1 MAASAAW
8 RAPIAETRAGLDSQ
22 PGSGKVLSDEHGDL
36 AESAVRHAPIVEP
49 GDQPGF
55 GPAPAEERRD
65 SAESAVRHGS
75 AVETRAEP
83 GRSDFWKALTEQGW
97 HSLHL
102 PESVGGQ
109 GAGLLEL
116 AVVTEQFGRH
126 LVPGPFLPTV
136 TASAVLAAAEP
147 SEPSEPS
154 EPTESTGPAEALAA
168 FAAGATGAVVLDG
181 LRATN
186 TAEGWYINGTSCPA
200 LGLADAEIV
209 VVRAHQI
216 WFVLRPEPSQLIPV
230 EAVDLTRSA
239 ARLKLENFLVSQHN
253 LIEIS
258 PERAELALA
267 VPAAA
272 EAAGLCSWALDC
284 AVDHARTRVQFGRP
298 IGSFQAVQH
307 QAAGI
312 LLYRE
317 IATAAAWDAARAEQ
331 HSLAQQALAAAQARH
346 AALPAAVDA
355 SVACVRLLG
364 AIGFT
369 WEHDAHLY
377 WRRAVALSGSLGR
390 PAARNLGERARTITR
405 DLTLARPDDCPELR
419 SQIAPVLDRMAT
431 EPSVRVLAD
440 AGLAAPHYP
449 KPYGLDAGP
458 LEQAVIAEEFERRG
472 IPQPTTVIGEWV
484 LPTLLVHGSPE
495 QRERFV
501 MPTLRGDVRWCQLF
515 SEPGAGSDLA
525 SLTTRATKVDGG
537 WRINGQKVWTS
548 LAHEAHWGVCLAR
561 TDPDAPRHRG
571 ISYFLVDLAAEGV
584 TVRPIK
590 QATGRSEFN
599 EVFLDDVF
607 VPDRDLVGEPNS
619 GWRLATTTLANE
631 RHNMGATLAH
641 GSSDRIRQLLRENP
655 DDPEALSA
663 LGRCVS
669 RELTLA
675 TLGLRGVLARLA
687 GLDLGA
693 EVSVRKVFS
702 ALAQQ
707 EGSREVIALLGPD
720 SASAEDGHVVDHLGL
735 PAVLFGGGT
744 IEIQLTVIAQRVLG
758 LPR

>member
-1 MAASAAW
+1 MPIALSEEHRDLAASAAGW
-8 RAPIAETRAGLDSQ
+8 AA
-22 PGSGKVLSDEHGDL
+22 
-36 AESAVRHAPIVEP
+36 RHAPIVETRA
-49 GDQPGF
+49 GIGGQPGS
-55 GPAPAEERRD
+55 GKSQTETG
-65 SAESAVRHGS
+65 GS
-75 AVETRAEP
+75 GQP
-83 GRSDFWKALTEQGW
+83 KFWKTLTEQGW

-147 SEPSEPS
+147 
-154 EPTESTGPAEALAA
+154 TEELAA
-168 FAAGATGAVVLDG
+168 FAGGATGAVVLDG
-181 LRATN
+181 LSAAS
-186 TAEGWYINGTSCPA
+186 TADGWRISGTSSPA
-200 LGLADAEIV
+200 LGLADAEIA
-209 VVRAHQI
+209 VVRADRI
-216 WFVLRPEPSQLIPV
+216 WFVLRPEPGQLIPV

-239 ARLKLENFLVSQHN
+239 ARLKLENFLVAQDD
-253 LIEIS
+253 LVELQ

-272 EAAGLCSWALDC
+272 EAAGLCGWALDC
-284 AVDHARTRVQFGRP
+284 AVEHVRTRVQFGRP

-312 LLYRE
+312 LLHRE
-317 IATAAAWDAARAEQ
+317 IATAAAWDAARAER

-355 SVACVRLLG
+355 SVSCVRLLG

-390 PAARNLGERARTITR
+390 SAARTLGERAQTTTR
-405 DLTLARPDDCPELR
+405 DLTLATPQDCLELR
-419 SQIAPVLDRMAT
+419 SQVASVLDQA

-458 LEQAVIAEEFERRG
+458 LEQAVIAEEFDRRG

-495 QRERFV
+495 QRDRFV
-501 MPTLRGDVRWCQLF
+501 LPTLRGEIRWCQLF

-525 SLTTRATKVDGG
+525 SLSTRATKADGG
-537 WRINGQKVWTS
+537 WRISGQKVWTS

-584 TVRPIK
+584 TVRPIR
-590 QATGRSEFN
+590 QATGRAEFN

-607 VPDRDLVGEPNS
+607 VPDRDLVGEPNN

-641 GSSDRIRQLLRENP
+641 GSSDRVRQLLRDNP

-675 TLGLRGVLARLA
+675 TLGLRSVLARLA

-693 EVSVRKVFS
+693 EVSVQKVFS

-707 EGSREVIALLGPD
+707 EGSREVIALLGPG
-720 SASAEDGHVVDHLGL
+720 SASAEDGHVIDHLGL

-744 IEIQLTVIAQRVLG
+744 VEIQLNLIAQRVLG

>member
-1 MAASAAW
+1 M
-8 RAPIAETRAGLDSQ
+8 PIA
-22 PGSGKVLSDEHGDL
+22 LSEEHRDL
-36 AESAVRHAPIVEP
+36 AESAAGWASRYAP
-49 GDQPGF
+49 G
-55 GPAPAEERRD
+55 
-65 SAESAVRHGS
+65 
-75 AVETRAEP
+75 AEP
-83 GRSDFWKALTEQGW
+83 TEFWKALTTQGW

-102 PESVGGQ
+102 PESAGGQ

-116 AVVTEQFGRH
+116 AVVAEQFGRY

-136 TASAVLAAAEP
+136 TASAVLAVAGP
-147 SEPSEPS
+147 SEGL
-154 EPTESTGPAEALAA
+154 TA

-181 LRATN
+181 LRAAK
-186 TAEGWYINGTSCPA
+186 TADGWRIDGTSAPA
-200 LGLADAEIV
+200 LGLAEAEIA
-209 VVRAHQI
+209 VVRAQEV
-216 WFVLRPEPSQLIPV
+216 WFVLRPEPGQLVAV
-230 EAVDLTRSA
+230 EAVDLTRSV
-239 ARLKLENFLVSQHN
+239 ARLRLENFLVPRENVVKVSS
-253 LIEIS
+253 ES
-258 PERAELALA
+258 AELALA

-272 EAAGLCSWALDC
+272 EAAGLCGWALDC
-284 AVDHARTRVQFGRP
+284 AVDHVRTRVQFGRP

-307 QAAGI
+307 RAAGI
-312 LLYRE
+312 LLHRE
-317 IATAAAWDAARAEQ
+317 RATAAAWDAARAER
-331 HSLAQQALAAAQARH
+331 HSRAQQALAAAQARH

-355 SVACVRLLG
+355 SVSCVRLLG

-369 WEHDAHLY
+369 WEHDAHRY

-390 PAARNLGERARTITR
+390 FTARALGERDVPR
-405 DLTLARPDDCPELR
+405 DLTLASPDDCPELR
-419 SQIAPVLDRMAT
+419 RQVASVLDQADERL
-431 EPSVRVLAD
+431 LAD

-458 LEQAVIAEEFERRG
+458 LEQAVIAEEFDRRG

-484 LPTLLVHGSPE
+484 LPTLLTHGSPD

-501 MPTLRGDVRWCQLF
+501 LPTLRGDLRWCQLF

-525 SLTTRATKVDGG
+525 SLRARATKVDGG
-537 WRINGQKVWTS
+537 WRISGQKVWTS

-571 ISYFLVDLAAEGV
+571 ISYFLVDLAADGV
-584 TVRPIK
+584 TVRPIR
-590 QATGRSEFN
+590 QATGRAEFN

-607 VPDRDLVGEPNS
+607 VPDRDLVGEPDS

-631 RHNMGATLAH
+631 RHNMGSTLAH
-641 GSSDRIRQLLRENP
+641 GSSDRIRQLLRDDP
-655 DDPEALSA
+655 ALAGDPEALAA

-675 TLGLRGVLARLA
+675 TLGLRTALARLA

-693 EVSVRKVFS
+693 EVSVQKVLS

-707 EGSREVIALLGPD
+707 EGSRELIALLGPG
-720 SASAEDGHVVDHLGL
+720 SASAEDGHVLDHLGL

-744 IEIQLTVIAQRVLG
+744 VEIQLNVIAQRVLG

>member
-1 MAASAAW
+1 MPIALSEEHRDLAASAAGW
-8 RAPIAETRAGLDSQ
+8 AMRHAPIAETRAGLGGQ
-22 PGSGKVLSDEHGDL
+22 PDAGKPQTEADGGL
-36 AESAVRHAPIVEP
+36 AES
-49 GDQPGF
+49 
-55 GPAPAEERRD
+55 
-65 SAESAVRHGS
+65 
-75 AVETRAEP
+75 
-83 GRSDFWKALTEQGW
+83 GRPDFWKALTEQGW

-102 PESVGGQ
+102 PESAGGQ
-109 GAGLLEL
+109 DAGLLEL
-116 AVVTEQFGRH
+116 AVVAEQFGRH

-136 TASAVLAAAEP
+136 TASAVLAAAG
-147 SEPSEPS
+147 
-154 EPTESTGPAEALAA
+154 PTEELAA

-181 LRATN
+181 LSAVS
-186 TAEGWYINGTSCPA
+186 TADGWRINGTSSPA
-200 LGLADAEIV
+200 VGLADAEIA
-209 VVRAHQI
+209 VVRAQEI
-216 WFVLRPEPSQLIPV
+216 WFVLRPESGQLVPV

-239 ARLKLENFLVSQHN
+239 ARLTLENFLVSPDN
-253 LIEIS
+253 LIEIQ

-284 AVDHARTRVQFGRP
+284 AVDHVRTRVQFGRP

-312 LLYRE
+312 LLQRE

-331 HSLAQQALAAAQARH
+331 HSVAQQALAAAQARN

-355 SVACVRLLG
+355 SVSCVRLLG

-390 PAARNLGERARTITR
+390 SAARTLGERAQTTTR
-405 DLTLARPDDCPELR
+405 DLTLASPQDCLELR
-419 SQIAPVLDRMAT
+419 GQIASVLDQA
-431 EPSVRVLAD
+431 EPSARVLAD

-484 LPTLLVHGSPE
+484 LPTLLVHGSSE
-495 QRERFV
+495 QRDRFV
-501 MPTLRGDVRWCQLF
+501 LPTLRGEIRWCQLF

-537 WRINGQKVWTS
+537 WRISGQKVWTS
-548 LAHEAHWGVCLAR
+548 LAREAHWGVCLAR

-584 TVRPIK
+584 TVRPIR
-590 QATGRSEFN
+590 QATGRAEFN

-641 GSSDRIRQLLRENP
+641 GSSDRIRQLLRNNP
-655 DDPEALSA
+655 DDPDALSA

-675 TLGLRGVLARLA
+675 TLGLRSVLARLA

-693 EVSVRKVFS
+693 EVSVQKVFS

-707 EGSREVIALLGPD
+707 EGSREVIALLGHG
-720 SASAEDGHVVDHLGL
+720 SAGAEDGHVIDHLGL

-744 IEIQLTVIAQRVLG
+744 VEIQLNVIAQRVLG

>member
-1 MAASAAW
+1 MPIALSEEHRDLAASAAGW
-8 RAPIAETRAGLDSQ
+8 AARHAPIAETRAGIGGQPDSGKSQ
-22 PGSGKVLSDEHGDL
+22 TETGGSG
-36 AESAVRHAPIVEP
+36 
-49 GDQPGF
+49 QPK
-55 GPAPAEERRD
+55 
-65 SAESAVRHGS
+65 
-75 AVETRAEP
+75 
-83 GRSDFWKALTEQGW
+83 FWKTLTEQGW

-147 SEPSEPS
+147 
-154 EPTESTGPAEALAA
+154 TEELAA
-168 FAAGATGAVVLDG
+168 FAGGATGAVVLDG
-181 LRATN
+181 LSAAS
-186 TAEGWYINGTSCPA
+186 TADGWRINGTSSPA
-200 LGLADAEIV
+200 LGLADAEIA
-209 VVRAHQI
+209 VVRADRI
-216 WFVLRPEPSQLIPV
+216 WFVLRPEPGQLIPV

-239 ARLKLENFLVSQHN
+239 ARLKLENFLVAQDD
-253 LIEIS
+253 LVELQ

-272 EAAGLCSWALDC
+272 EAAGLCGWALDC
-284 AVDHARTRVQFGRP
+284 AVEHVRTRVQFGRP

-312 LLYRE
+312 LLHRE
-317 IATAAAWDAARAEQ
+317 IATAAAWDAARAER

-355 SVACVRLLG
+355 SVSCVRLLG

-390 PAARNLGERARTITR
+390 SAARTLGERAQTTTR
-405 DLTLARPDDCPELR
+405 DLTLATPQDCLELR
-419 SQIAPVLDRMAT
+419 SQVASVLDQA

-458 LEQAVIAEEFERRG
+458 LEQAVIAEEFDRRG
-472 IPQPTTVIGEWV
+472 IRQPTTVIGEWV

-495 QRERFV
+495 QRDRFV
-501 MPTLRGDVRWCQLF
+501 LPTLRGEIRWCQLF

-525 SLTTRATKVDGG
+525 SLSTRAIKADGG
-537 WRINGQKVWTS
+537 WRISGQKVWTS

-584 TVRPIK
+584 TVRPIR
-590 QATGRSEFN
+590 QATGRAEFN

-607 VPDRDLVGEPNS
+607 VPDRDLVGEPNN

-641 GSSDRIRQLLRENP
+641 GSSDRVRQLLRDDP
-655 DDPEALSA
+655 DDPEALSV

-675 TLGLRGVLARLA
+675 TLGLRSVLARLA

-693 EVSVRKVFS
+693 EVSVQKVFS

-707 EGSREVIALLGPD
+707 EGSREVIALLGPG
-720 SASAEDGHVVDHLGL
+720 SASAEDGHVIDHLGL

-744 IEIQLTVIAQRVLG
+744 VEIQLNLIAQRVLG

>member
-1 MAASAAW
+1 MPIALSEEHRDLAASAAGW
-8 RAPIAETRAGLDSQ
+8 AARHAPIAETRA
-22 PGSGKVLSDEHGDL
+22 
-36 AESAVRHAPIVEP
+36 
-49 GDQPGF
+49 
-55 GPAPAEERRD
+55 
-65 SAESAVRHGS
+65 
-75 AVETRAEP
+75 EP
-83 GRSDFWKALTEQGW
+83 GRPELWKALTGQGW

-109 GAGLLEL
+109 GGGLLEL
-116 AVVTEQFGRH
+116 AVVAEQFGRH

-136 TASAVLAAAEP
+136 MASAVLAAAEP
-147 SEPSEPS
+147 
-154 EPTESTGPAEALAA
+154 TEALAA
-168 FAAGATGAVVLDG
+168 FAAGATGAVVLEGLTASSTADG
-181 LRATN
+181 
-186 TAEGWYINGTSCPA
+186 WQVNGTSCPA
-200 LGLADAEIV
+200 LGLADAELA
-209 VVRAHQI
+209 VVRAQEI
-216 WFVLRPEPSQLIPV
+216 WLVLRPEPGQLIPV

-239 ARLKLENFLVSQHN
+239 ARLKLENFLVSQDN
-253 LIEIS
+253 VVEID

-272 EAAGLCSWALDC
+272 EAAGLCSWTLDC
-284 AVDHARTRVQFGRP
+284 AVDHVRTRVQFGRP

-312 LLYRE
+312 LLHRE
-317 IATAAAWDAARAEQ
+317 IATAAAWDAARAER
-331 HSLAQQALAAAQARH
+331 HSVAQQALAAAQARH

-355 SVACVRLLG
+355 SVSCVRLLG

-390 PAARNLGERARTITR
+390 SAARTLGERARTTTR
-405 DLTLARPDDCPELR
+405 DLTLASPDDCLELR
-419 SQIAPVLDRMAT
+419 RQIASVLDQT
-431 EPSVRVLAD
+431 EPSAQALAD

-484 LPTLLVHGSPE
+484 LPTLLVHGSAE

-501 MPTLRGDVRWCQLF
+501 MPTLRGEIRWCQLF

-525 SLTTRATKVDGG
+525 SLTTRAAKVDGG
-537 WRINGQKVWTS
+537 WRISGQKVWTS

-590 QATGRSEFN
+590 QATGRAEFN

-641 GSSDRIRQLLRENP
+641 GSSDRIRQLLRDRP
-655 DDPEALSA
+655 DDPDALAA
-663 LGRCVS
+663 LGRCAS

-687 GLDLGA
+687 GTDLGA
-693 EVSVRKVFS
+693 EVSVQKVFS

-707 EGSREVIALLGPD
+707 EGSREVIALLGPG
-720 SASAEDGHVVDHLGL
+720 SASAEGGHVLDHLGL

-744 IEIQLTVIAQRVLG
+744 VEIQLNVIAHRVLG

>member
-1 MAASAAW
+1 MPIALSEEHRDLAASAAGW
-8 RAPIAETRAGLDSQ
+8 AARHAPIAETRA
-22 PGSGKVLSDEHGDL
+22 
-36 AESAVRHAPIVEP
+36 
-49 GDQPGF
+49 
-55 GPAPAEERRD
+55 
-65 SAESAVRHGS
+65 
-75 AVETRAEP
+75 EP
-83 GRSDFWKALTEQGW
+83 GRPGLWKVVTEQGW
-97 HSLHL
+97 HSPHL

-116 AVVTEQFGRH
+116 AVVAEQFGRH

-147 SEPSEPS
+147 
-154 EPTESTGPAEALAA
+154 TEELAA
-168 FAAGATGAVVLDG
+168 FAGGATGAVVLDG
-181 LRATN
+181 LSAAS
-186 TAEGWYINGTSCPA
+186 TADGWRINGTSSPA
-200 LGLADAEIV
+200 LGLADAEIA
-209 VVRAHQI
+209 VVRAERI
-216 WFVLRPEPSQLIPV
+216 WFVFRPEPGQLIPV

-239 ARLKLENFLVSQHN
+239 ARLKLENFLVSHDN
-253 LIEIS
+253 LIEIQ

-284 AVDHARTRVQFGRP
+284 AVDHVRTRVQFGRP

-312 LLYRE
+312 LLQRE

-331 HSLAQQALAAAQARH
+331 HSLAQQALSAAQARH

-355 SVACVRLLG
+355 SVSCVRLLG

-390 PAARNLGERARTITR
+390 SAARTLGERAQTTTR
-405 DLTLARPDDCPELR
+405 DLTLATPQDCPELR
-419 SQIAPVLDRMAT
+419 SQVASVLDQA
-431 EPSVRVLAD
+431 EPSVRLLAD

-458 LEQAVIAEEFERRG
+458 LEQAVIAEEFDRRG

-484 LPTLLVHGSPE
+484 LPTLLVHGTPE
-495 QRERFV
+495 QRDRFV
-501 MPTLRGDVRWCQLF
+501 LPTLRGEIRWCQLF

-525 SLTTRATKVDGG
+525 SLSTRATKVDGG
-537 WRINGQKVWTS
+537 WRISGQKVWTS

-584 TVRPIK
+584 TIRPIR
-590 QATGRSEFN
+590 QATGRAEFN

-641 GSSDRIRQLLRENP
+641 GSSDRIRQLLRDNP
-655 DDPEALSA
+655 DDSDALA
-663 LGRCVS
+663 AFGRCVS

-675 TLGLRGVLARLA
+675 TLGLRSVLARLA
-687 GLDLGA
+687 GMDLGA
-693 EVSVRKVFS
+693 EVSVQKVFS

-707 EGSREVIALLGPD
+707 EGSREVIALLGPA
-720 SASAEDGHVVDHLGL
+720 SSSAEDGHVIDHLGL

-744 IEIQLTVIAQRVLG
+744 VEIQLNVIAQRVLG

>member
-1 MAASAAW
+1 MPIALSEEHRDLAASAAGW
-8 RAPIAETRAGLDSQ
+8 AARHAPIAETRAGLGGQ
-22 PGSGKVLSDEHGDL
+22 PGSGKSQTETGG
-36 AESAVRHAPIVEP
+36 S
-49 GDQPGF
+49 GQPK
-55 GPAPAEERRD
+55 
-65 SAESAVRHGS
+65 
-75 AVETRAEP
+75 
-83 GRSDFWKALTEQGW
+83 FWKTLTEQGW

-147 SEPSEPS
+147 
-154 EPTESTGPAEALAA
+154 TEELAA
-168 FAAGATGAVVLDG
+168 FAGGATGAVVLGG
-181 LRATN
+181 LSAAS
-186 TAEGWYINGTSCPA
+186 TAHGWRINGTSSPA
-200 LGLADAEIV
+200 LGLADAEIA
-209 VVRAHQI
+209 VVRADRI
-216 WFVLRPEPSQLIPV
+216 WFVLRPEPGQLIPV

-239 ARLKLENFLVSQHN
+239 ARLKLENFLVAQDD
-253 LIEIS
+253 LVELQ

-272 EAAGLCSWALDC
+272 EAAGLCGWVLDC
-284 AVDHARTRVQFGRP
+284 AVEHVRTRVQFGRP

-312 LLYRE
+312 LLHRE
-317 IATAAAWDAARAEQ
+317 IATAAAWDAARAER
-331 HSLAQQALAAAQARH
+331 HSLAQQALAAAQVRH

-355 SVACVRLLG
+355 SVSCVRLLG

-390 PAARNLGERARTITR
+390 SAARTLGERAQTTTR
-405 DLTLARPDDCPELR
+405 DLTLATPQDCLELR
-419 SQIAPVLDRMAT
+419 SQVASVLDQA

-458 LEQAVIAEEFERRG
+458 LEQAVIAEEFDRRG

-495 QRERFV
+495 QRDRFV
-501 MPTLRGDVRWCQLF
+501 LPTLRGEIRWCQLF

-525 SLTTRATKVDGG
+525 SLSTRATKADGG
-537 WRINGQKVWTS
+537 WRISGQKVWTS

-584 TVRPIK
+584 TVRPIR
-590 QATGRSEFN
+590 QATGRAEFN

-607 VPDRDLVGEPNS
+607 VPDRDLVGEPNN

-641 GSSDRIRQLLRENP
+641 GSSDRVRQLLRDDP

-675 TLGLRGVLARLA
+675 TLGLRSVLARLA

-693 EVSVRKVFS
+693 EVSVQKVFS

-707 EGSREVIALLGPD
+707 EGSREVIALLGPG
-720 SASAEDGHVVDHLGL
+720 SASAEDGHVIDHLGL

-744 IEIQLTVIAQRVLG
+744 VEIQLNLIAQRVLG